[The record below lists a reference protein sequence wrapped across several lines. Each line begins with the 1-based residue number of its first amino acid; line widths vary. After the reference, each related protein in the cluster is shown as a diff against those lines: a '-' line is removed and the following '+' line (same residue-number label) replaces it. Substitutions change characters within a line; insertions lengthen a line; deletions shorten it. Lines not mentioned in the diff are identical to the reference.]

1 MLAIYTGWCDSSKSK
16 HPSSLRNPPCSIGG
30 WLLAAQTAKIRQSS
44 KSRLNLLKANL
55 RFHARSHLGT
65 FLGVAVASA
74 ILVGSLAIGDC
85 VRGSLHDLALAR
97 IGRASFA
104 IASTDR
110 FFRSALADDLR
121 ADASNGLA
129 AAVLQLPGTAA
140 TPDDSARANHVQILG
155 VDAHFW
161 AMAQQPPPFA
171 EIPPDSVVVNTALAR
186 QLRVKPGDAV
196 VLRVQKPS
204 LLSLE
209 APISPQE
216 DVSAGLRV
224 TVSAVVSDEQFGRF
238 GLQANQSAP
247 MNAFLP
253 LAFLQAKVEQSGR
266 ANLLLT
272 GGPSPDVE
280 RHWTLADADL
290 EFRDVPGGLE
300 LRTGRVFIDPP
311 TVAAATAIAPDS
323 ELVLTY
329 FVNELR
335 DDGRT
340 TPYSMVTA
348 ATAPLVPADMRDDEI
363 LVSQWLADDL
373 RAMPGDDL
381 ALTYYVL
388 GPAHRLEEKSAQ
400 FRVRGVLPADGPA
413 ADRTL
418 MPDFPGIAKAEKTEN
433 WDAGFAIDMQ
443 KIRPRDE
450 QYWKIYRG
458 TPKAFV
464 TLAAG
469 QRMWGNRFGDVTSVR
484 YRAPATRPALE
495 QDLLS
500 KLTPRSV
507 GMNILPVREQAL
519 AASSQAED
527 FGGLFIGF
535 SFFLIVAALIL
546 LALLFHFALEKRAVE
561 VGILLALGWRPA
573 QVRRLLLLEGGTI
586 AIAGGLAGIAGG
598 VLYAMGILY
607 GLTTLWRAAVADS
620 PLQFHVTPETLV
632 GGGIAGSAIGA
643 VVIWLALRGQTKRP
657 ARELL
662 EQGNEMER
670 EISTAK
676 PRRRWAG
683 PIAAASALGALT
695 LVGGALAKH
704 DAADVEAFFGGGALL
719 LISGVASAACWFRA
733 LGARAVSRPLTLTSL
748 GVRGCARQR
757 IRSLAIVALLASGAF
772 LIIAVQAN
780 KLDARQDAQRRSSG
794 TGGFAFIG
802 ESALPIVQ
810 DLNTKSGRQFFGL
823 GEKSLEGISVVSLR
837 VHDGDDASC
846 LNLNRAQTPRLLGVN
861 PAELQSRNAFTFTAP
876 AGQARPWL
884 LLDPQGSTIPAVG
897 DEATI
902 TWALHKKIGDTVTYT
917 DEQGK
922 PFTVRIAGTVANS
935 ILQGS
940 LIISEAAFTRHFP
953 GETGWRMFLIDAPP
967 GRAEAA
973 GAELS
978 RGLRDRGLQLTPAI
992 DRLNAFN
999 AVQNTYLDTFEVL
1012 GGLGLLLGS
1021 AGLGVVVLRNVLE
1034 RRGELALLAAVG
1046 FAPGVLR
1053 RLVVSEHAVLQCL
1066 GLLLGAAAAAL
1077 AVLPALISP
1086 SAHLSYGA
1094 LAATLV
1100 LVFASGIFWTWT
1112 AARMALR
1119 GDILQALRNE

>member
-1 MLAIYTGWCDSSKSK
+1 
-16 HPSSLRNPPCSIGG
+16 
-30 WLLAAQTAKIRQSS
+30 
-44 KSRLNLLKANL
+44 LNLFKANL
-55 RFHARSHLGT
+55 RFHAHSHLGT

-74 ILVGSLAIGDC
+74 ILVGALAIGDC

-110 FFRSALADDLR
+110 LFRSALADDLR
-121 ADASNGLA
+121 GDVSNGLA
-129 AAVLQLPGTAA
+129 AAVFQLPGTAA
-140 TPDDSARANHVQILG
+140 TPDDSTRANRVQILG

-171 EIPPDSVVVNTALAR
+171 EIPADSVVLNSALAR
-186 QLRVKPGDAV
+186 QLRVKPGDTV
-196 VLRVQKPS
+196 VLHVQKPS

-224 TVSAVVSDEQFGRF
+224 NVSAVISDAQFGRF
-238 GLQANQSAP
+238 GLQANQASP

-253 LAFLQAKVEQSGR
+253 LSVLQGKVDQPGR

-272 GGPSPDVE
+272 GAPAPDVE
-280 RHWTLADADL
+280 RRWTLADADL
-290 EFRDVPGGLE
+290 EFRNVPGGLE

-311 TVAAATAIAPDS
+311 TVAAATSIAPDS

-335 DDGRT
+335 DGART

-348 ATAPLVPADMRDDEI
+348 AAAPLVPAEMRDDEI
-363 LVSQWLADDL
+363 LVNQWLADDL
-373 RAMPGDDL
+373 QAGPGDDV
-381 ALTYYVL
+381 ALTYFVL
-388 GPAHRLEEKSAQ
+388 GPAHRLDEKSDH
-400 FRVRGVLPADGPA
+400 FRVRGVLPMEGPT

-443 KIRPRDE
+443 KIRPKDE
-450 QYWKIYRG
+450 QYWKTYRG

-469 QRMWGNRFGDVTSVR
+469 QRMWGNRFGDITSVR
-484 YRAPATRPALE
+484 YRAPATRAALE
-495 QDLLS
+495 RDLLS
-500 KLTPRSV
+500 KLNPGLV
-507 GMNILPVREQAL
+507 GMNVLSVRRQAL

-527 FGGLFIGF
+527 FGGLFLGF

-546 LALLFHFALEKRAVE
+546 LALLFHFAMEKRAVE

-573 QVRRLLLLEGGTI
+573 QVRRLLLLEGATV
-586 AIAGGLAGIAGG
+586 ALAGGLTGIAGG
-598 VLYAMGILY
+598 ILYARGILY
-607 GLTTLWRAAVADS
+607 GLTTMWRAAVAES
-620 PLQFHVTPETLV
+620 PLQFHVTLETLL
-632 GGGIAGSAIGA
+632 GGGIAGSVIGTL
-643 VVIWLALRGQTKRP
+643 VIWLALRSQTKRP

-670 EISTAK
+670 EFFTAK

-683 PIAAASALGALT
+683 AVALVTGLGALA

-704 DAADVEAFFGGGALL
+704 DSADVESFFGGGALL
-719 LISGVASAACWFRA
+719 LISGIAVAACWFRA
-733 LGARAVSRPLTLTSL
+733 LNARAVSRPLTLTSL
-748 GVRGCARQR
+748 GVRGCTRQR
-757 IRSLAIVALLASGAF
+757 KRSLSIIALLASGAF

-780 KLDARQDAQRRSSG
+780 KLDARQDGQRRGSG
-794 TGGFAFIG
+794 TGGFSFIG

-810 DLNTKSGRQFFGL
+810 DLNTKKGRQFFGL
-823 GEKSLEGISVVSLR
+823 DKNSLGTLSVVSLR

-846 LNLNRAQTPRLLGVN
+846 LNLNRAQTPRLLGVD
-861 PAELQSRNAFTFTAP
+861 PAQLQSRNAFSFTAP
-876 AGQARPWL
+876 AGASKPWL
-884 LLDPQGSTIPAVG
+884 LLDQPGADIPAIG

-902 TWALHKKIGDTVTYT
+902 TWALHKKIGDTLTYT

-922 PFTVRIAGTVANS
+922 PFTVRLAGSVANS

-940 LIISEAAFTRHFP
+940 LIISEPAFTRHFP
-953 GETGWRMFLIDAPP
+953 GEAGWRMFLIDTPP
-967 GRAEAA
+967 GNAAAA

-978 RGLRDRGLQLTPAI
+978 RALRDRGLELTPAI

-999 AVQNTYLDTFEVL
+999 AVQNAYLDTFEVL

-1021 AGLGVVVLRNVLE
+1021 AGLGVVVLRNVVE

-1046 FAPGVLR
+1046 FAPRVLR
-1053 RLVVSEHAVLQCL
+1053 RLVVSEHAALQCL
-1066 GLLLGAAAAAL
+1066 GLLLGAAAAAV
-1077 AVLPALISP
+1077 AVLPALLSP

-1100 LVFASGIFWTWT
+1100 LVMASGIFWTWA
-1112 AARMALR
+1112 AARLALR
-1119 GDILQALRNE
+1119 GEILRALRNE